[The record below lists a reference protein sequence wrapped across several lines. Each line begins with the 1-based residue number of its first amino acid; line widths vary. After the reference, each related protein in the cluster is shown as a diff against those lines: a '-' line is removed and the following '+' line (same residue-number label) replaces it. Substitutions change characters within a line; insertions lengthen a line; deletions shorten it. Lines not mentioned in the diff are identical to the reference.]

1 MHNFFNWNKHIK
13 SADAWCLHSLPGIFP
28 LAWGTLVNNYEKHA
42 SRVSQVIAAVAKVS
56 CKHGLWLVARVN
68 KSSAA
73 RYAMYLTDRAV
84 FIMAGYIM
92 ILNVIYPFSS
102 QTAVIFPLCD
112 STIDFASDNPI
123 PDPPV
128 SEFLELSGL

>member
-1 MHNFFNWNKHIK
+1 MKHYAQLNSIMLSK
-13 SADAWCLHSLPGIFP
+13 LKCAQHYSKNSYNHVFPIF
-28 LAWGTLVNNYEKHA
+28 LIITLN
-42 SRVSQVIAAVAKVS
+42 Q
-56 CKHGLWLVARVN
+56 

-73 RYAMYLTDRAV
+73 RYAVYLTDRAF

-102 QTAVIFPLCD
+102 HTAVIFPLCD

>member
-1 MHNFFNWNKHIK
+1 MCTTLFKKLIQSCIPNIFNHN
-13 SADAWCLHSLPGIFP
+13 P
-28 LAWGTLVNNYEKHA
+28 E
-42 SRVSQVIAAVAKVS
+42 Q
-56 CKHGLWLVARVN
+56 N
-68 KSSAA
+68 KSSAD
-73 RYAMYLTDRAV
+73 RYAVYLTDRAV

-102 QTAVIFPLCD
+102 HTAVIFPLCD

>member
-1 MHNFFNWNKHIK
+1 MCTTPFKKLIQSCIPNIFNHN
-13 SADAWCLHSLPGIFP
+13 PEQ
-28 LAWGTLVNNYEKHA
+28 NYEKHT
-42 SRVSQVIAAVAKVS
+42 SRVSQVIAAVTKIS

-73 RYAMYLTDRAV
+73 RYAVYLTDRAV